1 MLDLRK
7 LLNQNKSTIY
17 YRMLQMFQERI
28 YEEPV
33 RFCGDDGRSPSSGR
47 SRDDIPKQIQ
57 EYRKQRL
64 QQLVECECGET
75 FLMKDAP
82 HHIESNCHI
91 TFKEEKRRRKELE
104 EHIRIE
110 NDTDC
115 DSDSDNC
122 SVGGSTRVPVD

>member
-1 MLDLRK
+1 
-7 LLNQNKSTIY
+7 
-17 YRMLQMFQERI
+17 MFQERI

-33 RFCGDDGRSPSSGR
+33 RFFGDDGRSPSSGR

-82 HHIESNCHI
+82 DHIESNCHI
-91 TFKEEKRRRKELE
+91 TFKEEERRRKEWE
-104 EHIRIE
+104 EHTRIE
-110 NDTDC
+110 NDTDSE
-115 DSDSDNC
+115 DESDNY
-122 SVGGSTRVPVD
+122 SDGGSTRVPDD